1 MKKTLRAVMV
11 MVVLAAAA
19 MVSACIIAGEASSN
33 EAEPNDSSSQ
43 ATILGT
49 LGSTTVYARLSD
61 SDRTDYFHFSKG
73 NEPVVEFDIVAMDS
87 DLEYDLSYSLAL
99 TGGSTI
105 TSGSSA
111 EYEIVLGQAANHN
124 YDLKVTL
131 DSYGSGGRYAVLI
144 RCRY

>member
-11 MVVLAAAA
+11 MIVLAAAA
-19 MVSACIIAGEASSN
+19 MASACIIAGEAAYD

-43 ATILGT
+43 ATNLGT

-61 SDRTDYFHFSKG
+61 SDRTDYFHFSKL
-73 NEPVVEFDIVAMDS
+73 NESIVEFEIVAMDS
-87 DLEYDLSYSLAL
+87 DLEYDLGYSL
-99 TGGSTI
+99 TGGSAPRNG
-105 TSGSSA
+105 TSAGYGSLSS
-111 EYEIVLGQAANHN
+111 ESSYHN

-144 RCRY
+144 RCR